1 VQVVRQ
7 SLVEHAQNVEVVVR
21 LMAERIDMQ
30 HDHVQIA
37 VLDYDPPGAEAV
49 PARQRADGL
58 WELLKSPL
66 YATQVAAG
74 DVLRVLHAGD
84 GTFEIEKRG
93 GNLCIQFYLA
103 PDQVDCEATTAQAQ
117 KLLGS
122 ELRPLGGRIDGRTTG
137 LVSCTVP
144 VSVGFGVIEALFNGA
159 AASFSGAQ
167 WQYGNVYHPESGE
180 PLGWWNV
187 E

>member
-1 VQVVRQ
+1 M
-7 SLVEHAQNVEVVVR
+7 R
-21 LMAERIDMQ
+21 LMAEQIDMQ

-37 VLDYDPPGAEAV
+37 ILDSNPPGAEAV
-49 PARQRADGL
+49 PALQRVDGL

-74 DVLRVLHAGD
+74 DVLRILNAGD

-93 GNLCIQFYLA
+93 GNLCIQFYLS
-103 PDQVDCEATTAQAQ
+103 PDQLECESATAGAQ
-117 KLLGS
+117 KLLES

-137 LVSCTVP
+137 LISCTVP
-144 VSVGFGVIEALFNGA
+144 VSVGFGVVEELFNVA
-159 AASFSGAQ
+159 AEKTSGAQ

-180 PLGWWNV
+180 PLGWWNS